1 MTKSNENV
9 SDAVKVPIRQTK
21 SKVVLPALVLVTS
34 FYYSLSFTGGII
46 IGYTLCK
53 LFCHFFV
60 HNGKIDSIFL
70 DYGKW
75 RVHLHHWIMGVAILL
90 IFWAIDRFYLP
101 AFFAGAICGIIIQD
115 IYDYTDWYQV
125 IVKNKDKQQ
134 TQEIM

>member
-1 MTKSNENV
+1 MTKPNESSSCSLDIPLRHN
-9 SDAVKVPIRQTK
+9 K
-21 SKVVLPALVLVTS
+21 SKVVLPALVLATS
-34 FYYSLSFTGGII
+34 VYYSLAFTGGII
-46 IGYTLCK
+46 IGYVLCK

-60 HNGKIDSIFL
+60 HNGKIESIFL

-75 RVHLHHWIMGVAILL
+75 RVHLHHWIIGAAVLL

-125 IVKNKDKQQ
+125 IVKNKSKEQV
-134 TQEIM
+134 QEIM